1 MKNRPPNITKHD
13 KKKAG
18 LFWRIF
24 GFGLFLLLAI
34 GATVIA
40 VFATTGF
47 DGDMHGVPRRASRVI
62 SERLSEHLAKKNDV
76 LEQLLEDTAKIWG
89 HSLAIF
95 EEDGRAL
102 ARAGRRRLEA
112 LDKDQLARMERRAF
126 FSRDGR
132 HLFAIWLERPS
143 GEKRAYLVS
152 SADAKTGPPKGLLI
166 LAIVLAMLAAT
177 SYPAARMLSRP
188 LERLTRTANEFA
200 RGNLAVRT
208 EVRGYEEVR
217 VLARAFNDMAQALTQ
232 RIRREKELLG
242 NVSHELRTPLSRIGV
257 ALQICEETD
266 DAAAIKKK
274 LDGIGQDLYELEEI
288 VEDVLALTRLDS
300 DAFEKTGFPLR
311 PEPSL
316 LGELVHESVERIQTA
331 QPSRIFHIK
340 EDIKDIPIEVDR
352 RLIRRLLG
360 NLLQNAV
367 QYSEHD
373 TEVEIAVTAKDGNA
387 SVEVLDR
394 GIGVPEDDLPRL
406 FEPFFRSERSRDK
419 RAGGVGLGLAL
430 SKRIAAAHD
439 GQITAQSRPGGGM
452 IFRFT
457 VPKSPRPHP

>member
-1 MKNRPPNITKHD
+1 MKNRPPNTTKHD

-24 GFGLFLLLAI
+24 GFGLFILLAI

-40 VFATTGF
+40 VFANTGF

-62 SERLSEHLAKKNDV
+62 SERLSEHLAKKNDT
-76 LEQLLEDTAKIWG
+76 LERLLEDTAEIWG

-102 ARAGRRRLEA
+102 ARAGRRHLEP
-112 LDKDQLARMERRAF
+112 LEKDQLARMERRAF

-132 HLFAIWLERPS
+132 HLFAIRLDRPS

-152 SADAKTGPPKGLLI
+152 CADEETGPPKGLLI
-166 LAIVLAMLAAT
+166 LAIVLALLAAT

-188 LERLTRTANEFA
+188 LERLTRAVNEFA

-217 VLARAFNDMAQALTQ
+217 VLARAFDDMAEALTQ

-257 ALQICEETD
+257 ALQICEESD
-266 DAAAIKKK
+266 DAEAIKKK
-274 LDGIGQDLYELEEI
+274 LDGISQDLYELEEI

-311 PEPSL
+311 TEPSF
-316 LGELVHESVERIQTA
+316 LGALVHEAVVRIQTA
-331 QPSRIFHIK
+331 QPSRVFEVK
-340 EDIKDIPIEVDR
+340 EQEKDIPVELDR

-373 TEVEIAVTAKDGNA
+373 TKVEIAVTAKDDEA
-387 SVEVLDR
+387 AVQVMDR

-430 SKRIAAAHD
+430 SKRIALAHN
-439 GQITAQSRPGGGM
+439 GRLTAQSRTGGGM
-452 IFRFT
+452 VFSFT
-457 VPKSPRPHP
+457 VPTSPKPRP